1 MKAKYPNKIF
11 LSSPYFYLSEYDN
24 TARFFK
30 FYEIYQNEK
39 GQKDLIWNV
48 SFLAHILSLNKLSI
62 LDELKEKILSG
73 EKNLTLTINRN
84 TIHISNEDL
93 VSSRLRFPYPV
104 VLDNEEKHLTMRS
117 LPIYPSYMD
126 EEKERIKNKIVILGI
141 TDPIKHD
148 YFKTPVGYMPGM
160 YLIGNGTFTIANLQ
174 IHHESLW
181 IKILIEIFVILL
193 AAYLF
198 LWMDSIPATIFSFL
212 LIGLLIPISV
222 FLFYKYNL
230 FINVILSILG
240 IIIHKDI
247 AEFEEFLI
255 GGLWKKH

>member
-1 MKAKYPNKIF
+1 M
-11 LSSPYFYLSEYDN
+11 
-24 TARFFK
+24 
-30 FYEIYQNEK
+30 
-39 GQKDLIWNV
+39 
-48 SFLAHILSLNKLSI
+48 
-62 LDELKEKILSG
+62 
-73 EKNLTLTINRN
+73 
-84 TIHISNEDL
+84 
-93 VSSRLRFPYPV
+93 
-104 VLDNEEKHLTMRS
+104 LDNEEKHLTMRS